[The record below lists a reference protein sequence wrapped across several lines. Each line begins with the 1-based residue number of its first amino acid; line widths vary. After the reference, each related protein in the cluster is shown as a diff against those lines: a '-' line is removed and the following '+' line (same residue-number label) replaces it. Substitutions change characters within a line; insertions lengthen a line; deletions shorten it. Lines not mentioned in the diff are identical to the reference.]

1 MYNLCETNKKV
12 PSYYTIRGLYRR
24 SSNKR
29 LNLQFKIY
37 DNLQQEYFEKVV
49 SGNKSI
55 VYDNV
60 HIILEE
66 FQLQNLSDEQLW
78 EITVITWEALKKKY
92 NTYMYIGLN
101 ETFKEV
107 EKYLKKE
114 KINYGRLRK
123 YGRPSDSQSE
133 ITNLGFG
140 QRTNS

>member
-1 MYNLCETNKKV
+1 MYNLCETN
-12 PSYYTIRGLYRR
+12 RGLYRR

-60 HIILEE
+60 HIVLEE

-123 YGRPSDSQSE
+123 YGRPSDSQSK

-140 QRTNS
+140 QCTNS

>member
-1 MYNLCETNKKV
+1 MYNLCEINKKV

-37 DNLQQEYFEKVV
+37 DNLQQEYFKKVV

-60 HIILEE
+60 HIVLEE

-78 EITVITWEALKKKY
+78 EIMVITWEVLKKKY
-92 NTYMYIGLN
+92 NTYIYIGLN
-101 ETFKEV
+101 ETFKEI
-107 EKYLKKE
+107 EKYLEKE
-114 KINYGRLRK
+114 GVKYGRLGK
-123 YGRPSDSQSE
+123 YGRPSNSQFEKQSPY
-133 ITNLGFG
+133 FG
-140 QRTNS
+140 